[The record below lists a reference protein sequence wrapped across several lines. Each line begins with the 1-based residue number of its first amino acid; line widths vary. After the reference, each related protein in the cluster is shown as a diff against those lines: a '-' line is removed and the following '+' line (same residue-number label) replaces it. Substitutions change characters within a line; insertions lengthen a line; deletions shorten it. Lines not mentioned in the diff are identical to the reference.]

1 MEEGSG
7 RSPPVEKKK
16 SYESDF
22 LVDFVDDIL

>member
-7 RSPPVEKKK
+7 RSPPAEKKK

-22 LVDFVDDIL
+22 SVNFVDDIL